1 MDSII
6 IQNPKGLFKTQST
19 KVHPSN
25 ITFDNND
32 EEEKDIIKKVP
43 GIEEIMAKL
52 GKTICDSDEIS
63 LPQLTAQF
71 TIWLR

>member
-19 KVHPSN
+19 KVYPSN

-43 GIEEIMAKL
+43 GIE
-52 GKTICDSDEIS
+52 
-63 LPQLTAQF
+63 
-71 TIWLR
+71 